1 MAEPE
6 KKVYA
11 RRCESHVEALRAAVP
26 GAIEKVEWQCED
38 QLTITVKL
46 DRLPEAVH
54 YLYYERY
61 GWIPVIVGND
71 ERSLCGRYAVYYV
84 ISMEGED
91 PGWVTVRA
99 EVDPA
104 KMTFPS
110 VTPFVPAC
118 VWGER
123 ELRDM
128 FGLIPEGLPDRRR
141 LVLPDD
147 WPSGLYP
154 LRKDSMDY
162 RFRPAPASDMEN
174 YEFLADTKG
183 KETTL
188 VPMGPLHI
196 TSDEPGH
203 FRLFVEGETIVDA
216 DYRLFYVHRGME
228 KVAETRLNYDAVTFL
243 ADRICGICGCAHSVA
258 YAEAVE
264 RAQGIHVPPR
274 AQYIRAIMLEV
285 ERLHSHLL
293 NIGLASHYTG
303 FDSGFQQFF
312 RVREKSMDLAEKLSG
327 HRKTYG
333 LNVIGGVRRDILAEQ
348 KLSTLTTIHQLR
360 SEVQEL
366 VDVLLS
372 TPNFI
377 ERTSGIG
384 ILDRKIARDFSPV
397 GPLMRGSGYAR
408 DVRFDHPFDGYAD
421 PDVQKMHAATADTCD
436 AFGRTAVRI
445 QEVYDS
451 IDMIETMLENCP
463 SGPILTTD
471 WEYTP
476 HKYAIGATEAPRGE
490 DVHWAMLGNNQK
502 CYRWRAKAATY
513 SNWPVLRYMFRGN
526 TVGDA
531 ALIVGSL
538 DPCYSCTDRVT
549 VTDVAAKR
557 DHVLDKEQFENVWR
571 DKSPLAGEGTMAA
584 PLDEEAL

>member
-1 MAEPE
+1 MIETE
-6 KKVYA
+6 NKVYA

-38 QLTITVKL
+38 QLTITVS
-46 DRLPEAVH
+46 RTSCPRPSTTCTTSATA
-54 YLYYERY
+54 
-61 GWIPVIVGND
+61 GFP
-71 ERSLCGRYAVYYV
+71 RSSATMSAACAAATPCTTSSPWR
-84 ISMEGED
+84 ED
-91 PGWVTVRA
+91 PGWVTVRT

-264 RAQGIHVPPR
+264 RAQGIVSRR
-274 AQYIRAIMLEV
+274 APSTSAPSCSRSSACTRIC
-285 ERLHSHLL
+285 
-293 NIGLASHYTG
+293 
-303 FDSGFQQFF
+303 
-312 RVREKSMDLAEKLSG
+312 
-327 HRKTYG
+327 
-333 LNVIGGVRRDILAEQ
+333 
-348 KLSTLTTIHQLR
+348 STLAWRRTTR
-360 SEVQEL
+360 A
-366 VDVLLS
+366 S
-372 TPNFI
+372 TPA
-377 ERTSGIG
+377 SSSSSAS
-384 ILDRKIARDFSPV
+384 ARSPWTWPRSSPV
-397 GPLMRGSGYAR
+397 TAR
-408 DVRFDHPFDGYAD
+408 P
-421 PDVQKMHAATADTCD
+421 TAST
-436 AFGRTAVRI
+436 
-445 QEVYDS
+445 
-451 IDMIETMLENCP
+451 
-463 SGPILTTD
+463 
-471 WEYTP
+471 
-476 HKYAIGATEAPRGE
+476 
-490 DVHWAMLGNNQK
+490 
-502 CYRWRAKAATY
+502 
-513 SNWPVLRYMFRGN
+513 
-526 TVGDA
+526 
-531 ALIVGSL
+531 
-538 DPCYSCTDRVT
+538 
-549 VTDVAAKR
+549 
-557 DHVLDKEQFENVWR
+557 
-571 DKSPLAGEGTMAA
+571 
-584 PLDEEAL
+584 